1 MFLSSLPSEIVWYP
15 FLFDTPFSA
24 LRAILFWVT
33 VLSVISYL
41 VCLFCKKGNS
51 RKSFLKAS
59 VPLGISYL
67 GVLCLISL
75 TVTFLED
82 GMEWLLFLP
91 LSFLLLSL
99 TAWTVCLWKKLNKKM
114 CVLFG
119 ILTLVSFVAVL
130 ACVGI
135 NFLFGDALEKNWLNK
150 EDVDSLSLYAGS
162 ILSIVC
168 LLLVTSIAGKK
179 EDLEFDARSITYAGI
194 CIAMSFALSYLR
206 IMRLPQ
212 GGSITPASLL
222 PLMLYA
228 YLFGVKKGVFAG
240 LAYGLLQALQDPTLL
255 HPAQFLLDYPVAFSW
270 IGLAGLFKS
279 QEKLPHTLRFSLGA
293 LAGGLGRF
301 AMHWLSGAFAFGT
314 FAPEGTPA
322 LLYSFF
328 YQAGYVLP
336 DLAIAIVVGFCLFS
350 SKNWL
355 NFVRERRHGCH

>member
-1 MFLSSLPSEIVWYP
+1 MFLSSLLSGVVWYP

-24 LRAILFWVT
+24 LRAILFWIT
-33 VLSVISYL
+33 ILSVITYL
-41 VCLFCKKGNS
+41 VCLFCKKGES

-67 GVLCLISL
+67 GILCLISL

-82 GMEWLLFLP
+82 GMEWILFLP
-91 LSFLLLSL
+91 LSFLLLSII
-99 TAWTVCLWKKLNKKM
+99 AWTVCVWKKANEKLRI
-114 CVLFG
+114 LLG
-119 ILTLVSFVAVL
+119 ALTLVSFIATLV
-130 ACVGI
+130 CIGI
-135 NFLFGDALEKNWLNK
+135 NFVFGDALEKNWVTK
-150 EDVDSLSLYAGS
+150 EDVDSIALYVGS
-162 ILSIVC
+162 ILSILC
-168 LLLVTSIAGKK
+168 LLFIVFIVGKK
-179 EDLEFDARSITYAGI
+179 EPLEFDAKSVTYAGI

-270 IGLAGLFKS
+270 IGLAGLFNA
-279 QEKLPHTLRFSLGA
+279 QEKLPHTLRFGLGA

-355 NFVRERRHGCH
+355 NFVHERRHGCH